1 MTFASALPGGLLA
14 LIGPTGS
21 GKTQASLS
29 LAKAL
34 SAEIVYADS
43 AAMYKGMDVATT
55 KPTPEEMA
63 HVPHHMIDVAE
74 PPATLSVREYQ
85 ALALQALSDIS
96 SRGRR
101 ALIVAGSG
109 LYYRALVDR
118 FAFPGTDAA
127 TRRWLQTEAA
137 FVGSRA
143 LHARLATIDPESAR
157 RIDPGNSR
165 RVVRALEIAAL
176 TGRTLTDQY
185 GDWNLY
191 PADRVTV
198 AGIAIAT
205 SVLHQRI
212 EGRVRKMFGGILEET
227 RSLLERG
234 HRSFLLSCPA
244 IGYREA
250 VACVEGRMSDE
261 DAAASIIRRHKMLAR
276 RQMAWFRRDPRIRW
290 FEAGSDGAAG
300 IVDQLAEYLR
310 GGVWEAMGV

>member
-1 MTFASALPGGLLA
+1 VLA

-21 GKTQASLS
+21 GKTEASLL
-29 LAKAL
+29 LAKDL

-43 AAMYKGMDVATT
+43 AAMYRGMDVATT
-55 KPTPEEMA
+55 KPTPEERA
-63 HVPHHMIDVAE
+63 AVPHHMIDVAE

-85 ALALQALSDIS
+85 ALALEALSDIT
-96 SRGRR
+96 SRGRQ

-118 FAFPGTDAA
+118 FAFPGTDSA
-127 TRRWLQTEAA
+127 TRGWLQTEAA

-143 LHARLATIDPESAR
+143 LHTRLATFDPESAR

-185 GDWNLY
+185 GEWSRY
-191 PADRVTV
+191 PADRVTA
-198 AGIAIAT
+198 AGIVMAT
-205 SVLHQRI
+205 SVLHERI
-212 EGRVRKMFGGILEET
+212 EGRVRHIFGGILEET
-227 RSLLERG
+227 RTLLERG
-234 HRSFLLSCPA
+234 HRPFLLSCPA

-250 VACVEGRMSDE
+250 VACVERRMSDE
-261 DAAASIIRRHKMLAR
+261 EAAASIIRRHKMLAR

-290 FEAGSDGAAG
+290 FEAGTDGATG
-300 IVDQLAEYLR
+300 IVDELVEYLR
-310 GGVWEAMGV
+310 GGVREAMGV